1 MTAITKPSIGFAFCG
16 SFCTIESATAALT
29 VLLPHYRI
37 TPIFSEAV
45 QHTNTRFG
53 KADAIMQKIE
63 SLCGTSGIKSIV
75 EAETIGPKKLFDLL
89 IIAPCTGNTLAKL
102 SLGIIDATVPMAAK
116 AHLRNARPLLIAPAS
131 NDALSVGLRR
141 RRIRELPL
149 LLTIAGG
156 ILLALPGAWLAMR
169 LDAALL
175 RRAFGG
181 LMLLSGLVALFG
193 RRHKNM

>member
-131 NDALSVGLRR
+131 NDALSVGLRHIGTLVLR
-141 RRIRELPL
+141 KNVFFVPFGQDDPIGKPTSL
-149 LLTIAGG
+149 IADFSK
-156 ILLALPGAWLAMR
+156 IPE
-169 LDAALL
+169 AALSAL
-175 RRAFGG
+175 ENKQ
-181 LMLLSGLVALFG
+181 LQPMLLRS
-193 RRHKNM
+193 

>member
-131 NDALSVGLRR
+131 NDALSVGLRH
-141 RRIRELPL
+141 IGT
-149 LLTIAGG
+149 LTLRKNVFFVPFGQDDPIGKPTSLIADFSK
-156 ILLALPGAWLAMR
+156 IPE
-169 LDAALL
+169 AALSAL
-175 RRAFGG
+175 ENKQ
-181 LMLLSGLVALFG
+181 LQPMLLRS
-193 RRHKNM
+193 

>member
-131 NDALSVGLRR
+131 NDALSVGLRH
-141 RRIRELPL
+141 IGT
-149 LLTIAGG
+149 LTLRKNVFFVPFGQDDPIGKPTSLIADFSK
-156 ILLALPGAWLAMR
+156 IPE
-169 LDAALL
+169 AALSAL
-175 RRAFGG
+175 ENKQ
-181 LMLLSGLVALFG
+181 LQPMLL
-193 RRHKNM
+193 RN